1 MCLILYLKYVVVH
14 ANMWRAKKQTTKKK
28 DWEENFTVS
37 EDWAIFIIYILN
49 MQLCFVCLNM
59 SKECVS

>member
-1 MCLILYLKYVVVH
+1 MLLCMPTCGEQK
-14 ANMWRAKKQTTKKK
+14 NKQQKKK